1 MNGGATT
8 LLSIKWVDTERGAK
22 GRGAPTGCAGAV
34 PKSLPS
40 EVALDSEGEPETCAQ
55 PRAGAGGEL
64 RRASCASS
72 FRELSLPALTPGVSR
87 GRGEE
92 GSRRWA
98 EAAAARWGRGSP
110 EGPQPETRRD
120 LGPGQGPFR
129 RAETSKKR
137 EPATR
142 RRRGAPLSRAAP
154 GALAAWGRSGG
165 GAEAGAVLP
174 QQVLPEARA
183 GRFPPLSLAPGRACE
198 YFVLP
203 EAAAGARGDP
213 VRRAAQ
219 PSPRARGAQP
229 QLCSSGSREPR
240 PPEASRQFLCAPP
253 PAPTPDL
260 RGASLTLSPVAR
272 PPLRSSSHRAP
283 LRKLP
288 ALPEAAAIWAPRRAP
303 PPPHSSPE
311 SGGQWS
317 RWPTCREAAVRSR
330 WISNVQELPS
340 LAQPQT

>member
-1 MNGGATT
+1 MNEGATT

-110 EGPQPETRRD
+110 EGPQPEKRRD
-120 LGPGQGPFR
+120 LGPGQGPFQ

-253 PAPTPDL
+253 PSGPILWSSD
-260 RGASLTLSPVAR
+260 SSPK
-272 PPLRSSSHRAP
+272 PLLLRAP
-283 LRKLP
+283 CRLLP
-288 ALPEAAAIWAPRRAP
+288 LLPT
-303 PPPHSSPE
+303 
-311 SGGQWS
+311 GQG
-317 RWPTCREAAVRSR
+317 PDCEQIICG
-330 WISNVQELPS
+330 WISMPPVVRPEDGQEGGGVS
-340 LAQPQT
+340 CWRR